1 MFIFCPGHQTNHLSR
16 NQYWCQAKRALNI
29 LLLSRCFLHCDS
41 SLRRTSNGSQWGS
54 SVKKLKRKE
63 TDFWQ
68 IRTRFAYKITKLADG
83 SENFP
88 LGISIFGK
96 DSFCGY
102 DVGVTDWPCICFF
115 FSLKQT
121 FYYWLK
127 FVDVLDVSL
136 STCYRILILKLTSTH
151 YG

>member
-1 MFIFCPGHQTNHLSR
+1 MG
-16 NQYWCQAKRALNI
+16 
-29 LLLSRCFLHCDS
+29 
-41 SLRRTSNGSQWGS
+41 
-54 SVKKLKRKE
+54 VKRKKIE
-63 TDFWQ
+63 EEGQ

-115 FSLKQT
+115 FH
-121 FYYWLK
+121 
-127 FVDVLDVSL
+127 L
-136 STCYRILILKLTSTH
+136 SKLFITD
-151 YG
+151 